1 MFQSGLN
8 HGPLTQSRAIAR
20 RGSSTG
26 EAVVYRIHFTAEDL
40 SRTRVAESP
49 RPMLELTNAVRVL
62 QDRNQPVRYDVWRR
76 RSIAQLPPEAR
87 LALDLIPLRGWT
99 PDFLAR
105 VRPGSPQDLL
115 EQIRSTSPKEIRQ
128 TLADLAEHQPL
139 PSWTRRLGD
148 DPLVLQQLADSMHVL
163 HTTVMAPYWPHVVT
177 SLAADRAV
185 RMRELLHGGVER
197 LLTGLYPPRIRWR
210 APTLE
215 VAMASGMQ
223 GDLWLAG
230 RGLLLAPSLFGSQ
243 SPVIDPDA
251 EPQPFLTYPA
261 NFGAVLTPLTP
272 FFAESAAA
280 SAPAALTALLGRTR
294 AAVLHAIATHPGCN
308 TAELAGVLGIG
319 PSGASQH
326 ATVLRQAG
334 LVTTLRHRNSAVHT
348 PTSTGLS
355 LLMLHG

>member
-1 MFQSGLN
+1 MNHSLLEQSL
-8 HGPLTQSRAIAR
+8 AITR
-20 RGSSTG
+20 HGSSTG

-40 SRTRVAESP
+40 ARTRVAESP
-49 RPMLELTNAVRVL
+49 RPMLELANAVRVL
-62 QDRNQPVRYDVWRR
+62 QDRNQPVRYDVWRQ
-76 RSIAQLPPEAR
+76 RSFTQLPSEAR

-105 VRPGSPQDLL
+105 VQPGSPQDLL
-115 EQIRSTSPKEIRQ
+115 EQIRSTSRKEIRQ
-128 TLADLAEHQPL
+128 TLAALAEHQTL

-148 DPLVLQQLADSMHVL
+148 DPLVLQQLADSMHLL

-177 SLAADRAV
+177 DLAADRAA
-185 RMRELLHGGVER
+185 RIRELLHGGVER
-197 LLTGLYPPRIRWR
+197 LLTGLYPPRIRWTP
-210 APTLE
+210 PTE

-223 GDLWLAG
+223 GDLRLEG
-230 RGLLLAPSLFGSQ
+230 RGLLLVPSLFGSE

-261 NFGAVLTPLTP
+261 NLGAALTPLTP
-272 FFAESAAA
+272 FSAEPAAA
-280 SAPAALTALLGRTR
+280 NAPEALTALLGRTR

-319 PSGASQH
+319 ASGASQH

-355 LLMLHG
+355 LLMLHS

>member
-261 NFGAVLTPLTP
+261 NFGAVLTP
-272 FFAESAAA
+272 
-280 SAPAALTALLGRTR
+280 
-294 AAVLHAIATHPGCN
+294 
-308 TAELAGVLGIG
+308 
-319 PSGASQH
+319 
-326 ATVLRQAG
+326 
-334 LVTTLRHRNSAVHT
+334 
-348 PTSTGLS
+348 
-355 LLMLHG
+355 